1 LIALVLVVL
10 AWHNLYD
17 LKEDLN
23 IAIATE
29 KRHRTVAANERH
41 LARIERQAHRSQ
53 LDEREIW
60 MSAANELLIKTSSK
74 SWTTEDQTEY
84 ERLRTKL
91 NPMLITPDY
100 RKPVGER
107 NYPTTP
113 QIKR

>member
-1 LIALVLVVL
+1 MYVLYSNLIALVLVVL

-74 SWTTEDQTEY
+74 SWTTEDQT
-84 ERLRTKL
+84 
-91 NPMLITPDY
+91 DY
-100 RKPVGER
+100 
-107 NYPTTP
+107 
-113 QIKR
+113 